1 MTERQPPYPQGE
13 PVIGGSPDDYGDTD
27 ELANDFDDDYI
38 GAPVAAPP
46 ETGIGDDAWYEGDED
61 AYQDPYDDYFYDE
74 YYENEPARQ
83 PLFYVFIGLAVI
95 LGAVLVFFLF
105 QAFSGGDDEVPSTP
119 TPDFNV
125 AIEGV
130 EADQRIT
137 VDEDVEVLI
146 LANATEQ
153 IVSLE
158 LLVDGDAVDEAEFTE
173 PPADGIYRATLQ
185 FRVDETGNYALAA
198 RATSESGAQRTSSD
212 IQVVAV
218 ESIDGRPVRITG
230 EVVTNANTREGPG
243 DEFDAV
249 RTLNPGTVV
258 TVVGRTRNNQ
268 WLLLED
274 DTWVRRAAVQ
284 LSEAI
289 DLAPVREPTPQPRP
303 TDTPA
308 PEETETP
315 SPTPDTDLADFSPIN
330 ASLASGGTVLR
341 VSIANL
347 GSSSYE
353 GSLVVRVSGLDS
365 NLEEVFGVSLEGNG
379 GTTVE
384 FSLPSP
390 ETEAVSV
397 QVTVD
402 PDNAVEE
409 SGEDNNSATFS
420 LAPPV
425 EAPEIVIAGVEV
437 SGGAV
442 TVTITNTGGDL
453 TSSDV
458 TVTVA
463 LPGAQTSTSGTI
475 ALANGQSESF
485 QTLRPPGSGLATVT
499 VSVGGQE
506 VASTT
511 VEIEGEAEP
520 TATPEDA
527 EEEPTTEEG

>member
-1 MTERQPPYPQGE
+1 MTERQPPYPPGE

-27 ELANDFDDDYI
+27 DYTGDFDDECI
-38 GAPVAAPP
+38 GVPVAAPP
-46 ETGIGDDAWYEGDED
+46 ETGIGDDAWYEGDEE

-95 LGAVLVFFLF
+95 LGAVLVFFLY
-105 QAFSGGDDEVPSTP
+105 QAFSGDGDPVPTAP

-125 AIEGV
+125 AIEGI
-130 EADQRIT
+130 EADQRINVGEEVS
-137 VDEDVEVLI
+137 VDL

-153 IVSLE
+153 IVLLE
-158 LLVDGDAVDEAEFTE
+158 LLVDGDVVDDAEFAE
-173 PPADGIYRATLQ
+173 VPGDGIYRATLQ
-185 FRVDETGNYALAA
+185 FEVDDTGNYALAA
-198 RATSESGAQRTSSD
+198 RATSESGAQRTSDD

-218 ESIDGRPVRITG
+218 ESIDGRPVRITA
-230 EVVTNANTREGPG
+230 EAVTNANTREGPG

-249 RTLNPGTVV
+249 RTLSPGTVV
-258 TVVGRTRNNQ
+258 TVVGRTRNNE

-284 LSEAI
+284 LSESI
-289 DLAPVREPTPQPRP
+289 DLAPIREPTPQPQP

-315 SPTPDTDLADFSPIN
+315 TSTPETDVADFSPVD
-330 ASLASGGTVLR
+330 ASLAAGGTVLR
-341 VSIANL
+341 VAIANL
-347 GSSSYE
+347 GSSTYE
-353 GSLVVRVSGLDS
+353 GSLVVRVTGLDN
-365 NLEEVFGVSLEGNG
+365 NLEEVFNVSLEGNG

-384 FSLPSP
+384 FSLPSAQ
-390 ETEAVSV
+390 TEAVSV
-397 QVTVD
+397 QVSVD

-409 SGEDNNSATFS
+409 SGEDNNTATFS

-425 EAPEIVIAGVEV
+425 EAPELVIAGVEV

-442 TVTITNTGGDL
+442 TVTVTNAGGDL
-453 TSSDV
+453 SPTDV

-475 ALANGQSESF
+475 SLANGQSESF

-499 VSVGGQE
+499 VSIGGDE

-511 VEIEGEAEP
+511 IEIEGEEEP

-527 EEEPTTEEG
+527 EPEASPTGE